1 MHIYFKN
8 IWIFDTFIC
17 QLQWIIICG
26 CTDGNANGKRLVD
39 GQVESAVS
47 MISQD
52 SIFSAQ
58 MDYKQPLVSICV
70 IWFFVSVPS
79 RSNQIIFRCVF
90 PFQMLN
96 HSQVASWRLT
106 GHILWSVILTCFV
119 IMLKNVFFQIYFN
132 GQKKAAI
139 LNIAVARNTKESK
152 CFNIRRYHAKER
164 KCSENNG
171 KQ

>member
-1 MHIYFKN
+1 MLSCLYIYIFKSSPCVHSSEANCHLPMHYFKN

-26 CTDGNANGKRLVD
+26 CTDGNANGKKLVD

-119 IMLKNVFFQIYFN
+119 IMLKNVFFKIYFN
-132 GQKKAAI
+132 GQK
-139 LNIAVARNTKESK
+139 ES
-152 CFNIRRYHAKER
+152 CHFEY
-164 KCSENNG
+164 CSC
-171 KQ
+171 KKY